1 MQPIQL
7 IAQYLAHKLKAGK
20 QAEGLGQA
28 ATMLGRDVGGYVS
41 DTKLGSP
48 DTSSWGQH
56 AMQNAQLA
64 ERAGMEYGGWNRD
77 SRNVKGYASAAD
89 YALRHPGLAQG
100 AGVLAAA
107 YQGADMLPAMV
118 YPGTSPQQEYQ
129 DYQANQ
135 AGIQGAQLFPGSD
148 PNNPKVQEALYERGR
163 RYAEA
168 INQRKAKG
176 Q

>member
-28 ATMLGRDVGGYVS
+28 ATIFGRDVLNSQGME
-41 DTKLGSP
+41 
-48 DTSSWGQH
+48 QH
-56 AMQNAQLA
+56 MMQNAQIANRA
-64 ERAGMEYGGWNRD
+64 EGEYGGWNPN

-89 YALRHPGLAQG
+89 YALRHPGLEQG
-100 AGVLAAA
+100 AEALAAA
-107 YQGADMLPAMV
+107 YQGADMIPAMLH
-118 YPGTSPQQEYQ
+118 PGTTVQ
-129 DYQANQ
+129 DEAQNYMANQ
-135 AGIQGAQLFPGSD
+135 AGIRGAQLFPGSD

-168 INQRKAKG
+168 INQRKARG